1 MVELATTAEA
11 TTGTDTTRAI
21 TPAGLKAVADTK
33 AATSHTHT
41 ASQVSDSTATGL
53 ALLTAVDAAAA
64 RTALGLGTAATTA
77 DTALATRLP
86 SPPCPDPTR
95 THRTPGSHVE
105 SGVLLSCPGTAG
117 TGSRGEPAERYGT
130 LQDTIYFR
138 DHNPGAFC
146 DFLQP
151 ELGETCRPSLAS

>member
-77 DTALATRLP
+77 DTALATRHA
-86 SPPCPDPTR
+86 R
-95 THRTPGSHVE
+95 HRT
-105 SGVLLSCPGTAG
+105 
-117 TGSRGEPAERYGT
+117 
-130 LQDTIYFR
+130 DT
-138 DHNPGAFC
+138 
-146 DFLQP
+146 
-151 ELGETCRPSLAS
+151 TT